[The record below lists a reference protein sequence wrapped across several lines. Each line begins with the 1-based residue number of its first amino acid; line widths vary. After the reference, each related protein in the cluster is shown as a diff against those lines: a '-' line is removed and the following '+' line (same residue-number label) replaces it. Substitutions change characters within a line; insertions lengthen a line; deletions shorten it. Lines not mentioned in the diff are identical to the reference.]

1 MNAHPGRIR
10 RTWQRVSSEPRLK
23 RNVLAVA
30 ALVTAGLVAGGY
42 ILTMQQFRVPW
53 DGKTHF
59 SVTFESAPAV
69 NQSSRQEVRIAG
81 VGVGD
86 IRTASVD
93 DRGHARLEL
102 AIDKGHQVYDNARV
116 LLRPKS
122 PLNEMYVELNPGGPP
137 GKPLAED
144 GVLPLANSLRPVQ
157 VDEALGHLDNNTRNA
172 LTTLLSESDVALA
185 GAPGTLPKGLESTD
199 QVVRDLH
206 PVVTAVQTRKETL
219 QKLVTALGQIASA
232 TGGDDKRLSA
242 LADSLQKTLVTV
254 GQRNGDFDA
263 ALAQLPD
270 FTHQLEQATGS
281 IGALSAQLDPVL
293 DKLREGSGRMPGS
306 LEKFTG
312 TVDQVGETVDMARP
326 VVDKAIPVVRDLRPF
341 VGDLDASLGDLH
353 GVTGRL
359 GPITAAVLPY
369 LNDLAAF
376 VTNSRSI
383 TSLHDGTGG
392 AYRAIAQ
399 LSPESVPGLLPL
411 LPALQA
417 AAAR

>member
-1 MNAHPGRIR
+1 MNAHPGRVR
-10 RTWQRVSSEPRLK
+10 RTWQRISSEPRLK

-42 ILTMQQFRVPW
+42 ILTMQQVRVPW

-59 SVTFESAPAV
+59 SVTFESAPAI
-69 NQSSRQEVRIAG
+69 NPSSRQEVRIAG
-81 VGVGD
+81 VAVGD
-86 IRTASVD
+86 IRAASVD

-137 GKPLAED
+137 GKPLPED
-144 GVLPLANSLRPVQ
+144 GVLPVANSVRPVQ
-157 VDEALGHLDNNTRNA
+157 VDEALGHLDANTREA

-185 GAPGTLPKGLESTD
+185 GAPASLPKGLEATD
-199 QVVRDLH
+199 QVVRDLR
-206 PVVTAVQTRKETL
+206 PVATALQTRKETL

-232 TGGDDKRLSA
+232 TGDDDQRLSA
-242 LADSLQKTLVTV
+242 LADSLQKTLATV

-293 DKLREGSGRMPGS
+293 DKLREASGTLPGS

-312 TVDQVGETVDMARP
+312 TVDKLGETVDTARP
-326 VVDKAIPVVRDLRPF
+326 VVDKAVPVVHDLRPF

-353 GVTGRL
+353 DVTGRL
-359 GPITAAVLPY
+359 GPITTAVLPY

-383 TSLHDGTGG
+383 TSLRDGTGG

-399 LSPESVPGLLPL
+399 LSPESVTGLLPL